1 MIWTELE
8 PCDVVCLNGPLD
20 YQWGERARE
29 AILWKDP
36 GAVELADLVERPPTD
51 YTLQMHNTE
60 AEVLMTAEDFIVLYL
75 ESETGYYFVPA
86 EYIGQLSIVR
96 LDHTEPVP
104 AVDLQ
109 QFLSILGEGAAV

>member
-20 YQWGERARE
+20 YQWGERAMD
-29 AILWKDP
+29 AVLDTDP
-36 GAVELADLVERPPTD
+36 TATELADLVERPPTD
-51 YTLQMHNTE
+51 VTLQMHNTE

-96 LDHTEPVP
+96 LDHTGTVP
-104 AVDLQ
+104 AVDPGR
-109 QFLSILGEGAAV
+109 FLSILGEEG